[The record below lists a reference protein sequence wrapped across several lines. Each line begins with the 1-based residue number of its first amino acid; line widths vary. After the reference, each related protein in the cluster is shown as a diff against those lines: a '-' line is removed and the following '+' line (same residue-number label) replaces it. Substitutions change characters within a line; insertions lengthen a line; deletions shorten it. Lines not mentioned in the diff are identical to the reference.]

1 MITIGIIEL
10 FITRV
15 VYQECIRGGRLTNH
29 NAVYGVG
36 LVVGRLLV
44 TVLFVMEITKVEQG
58 NPSPFIVANTVDEEE
73 R

>member
-1 MITIGIIEL
+1 
-10 FITRV
+10 
-15 VYQECIRGGRLTNH
+15 
-29 NAVYGVG
+29 VG

-44 TVLFVMEITKVEQG
+44 TVLFVMEITKGEQG